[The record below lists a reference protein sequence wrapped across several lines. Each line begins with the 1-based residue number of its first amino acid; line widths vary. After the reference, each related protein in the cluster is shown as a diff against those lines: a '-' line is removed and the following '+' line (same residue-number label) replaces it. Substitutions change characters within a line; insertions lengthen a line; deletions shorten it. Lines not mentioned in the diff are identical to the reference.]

1 MKTKLPT
8 MTAAELFHKFQ
19 SLWQAGT
26 DARLSLECHA
36 GEAWMNLQVHL
47 SRPPP
52 PHPLQRQ
59 HPPPSFNPQQQPRKS
74 PSRLR
79 RRARRAEARASKI
92 AADRNVTTADATVQT
107 ATCVVDNPAPP
118 TIIFPSPVPS
128 HGDSCVLQQ
137 QHHHQAAR
145 AVRPQDVEGQERH
158 QAGHDR
164 QVFLHGRHIPPDVFC
179 PDDIYHQSL
188 SAVPPHPQL
197 PPQDKLPQLDGN
209 DEEEDEEFSEEWI
222 NPNPASGL
230 WTCRCCTY
238 AHTFTTEE
246 ELGKHHDTLIIE
258 YNECNVCYPWHVW
271 T

>member
-1 MKTKLPT
+1 MPCWRSIY
-8 MTAAELFHKFQ
+8 EF
-19 SLWQAGT
+19 
-26 DARLSLECHA
+26 
-36 GEAWMNLQVHL
+36 
-47 SRPPP
+47 
-52 PHPLQRQ
+52 Q
-59 HPPPSFNPQQQPRKS
+59 HPPPPFNRQQQPRKS

-92 AADRNVTTADATVQT
+92 AANRNVITAEATVQT
-107 ATCVVDNPAPP
+107 ATCVVDNPPAPP
-118 TIIFPSPVPS
+118 TINIPPPVPS

-137 QHHHQAAR
+137 HHHHQAAG
-145 AVRPQDVEGQERH
+145 AVRPPDVEGQERH

-188 SAVPPHPQL
+188 SAVPSHPQL

-209 DEEEDEEFSEEWI
+209 YEEEDEEFSEEWI
-222 NPNPASGL
+222 NPNPTSGL

-238 AHTFTTEE
+238 AHTFPTEE

-258 YNECNVCYPWHVW
+258 YNECNVC
-271 T
+271 

>member
-52 PHPLQRQ
+52 PHPLHKQ
-59 HPPPSFNPQQQPRKS
+59 HPPPPFNRQQQPRKS

-92 AADRNVTTADATVQT
+92 AADRNVTTADASVQT
-107 ATCVVDNPAPP
+107 ATSVADNLAPSTINIPA
-118 TIIFPSPVPS
+118 PS
-128 HGDSCVLQQ
+128 HGDSCVLL
-137 QHHHQAAR
+137 QHHHQAAG
-145 AVRPQDVEGQERH
+145 AVRPPDVEGQEQH
-158 QAGHDR
+158 QAGQDR
-164 QVFLHGRHIPPDVFC
+164 HGQHIPPDVFC
-179 PDDIYHQSL
+179 PDDIYLQSI
-188 SAVPPHPQL
+188 SAVPQYSQL

-209 DEEEDEEFSEEWI
+209 DEEEDEEFSVEWI
-222 NPNPASGL
+222 NPNPTSGL
-230 WTCRCCTY
+230 WHCRCCTY
-238 AHTFTTEE
+238 AHTFTTEKELE
-246 ELGKHHDTLIIE
+246 EHHDTLIIE